1 MAQIEIKKSSIDE
14 KEAVKKETVKEISNL
29 KKEVEKGPIT
39 KKDVEA
45 FIREAKGRMAE
56 AMGRSALEAAE
67 YWKVTK
73 EWLLIN
79 DKELQILNLILEKMV
94 VRVRKNPS
102 TYLERQEDGKVYM
115 TKESVA
121 KFANSLS
128 EEELAVMKKYEI
140 E

>member
-45 FIREAKGRMAE
+45 FIREAKEGMAE
-56 AMGRSALEAAE
+56 TMGRAALEAAE

-79 DKELQILNLILEKMV
+79 DKELQILNLIFEKMIV
-94 VRVRKNPS
+94 SVRNNPRA
-102 TYLERQEDGKVYM
+102 YLERQEDGKVYM
-115 TKESVA
+115 TRDSVV